1 MLTIP
6 KFRDKS
12 YSHVFGLSTEQGW
25 REDFGWWVNPPGIW
39 RAAEGAAATASGSEF
54 SSAPHRTG
62 PLDSWVLGDKWQDAN
77 LNWGYWKINEQ
88 RTLMSTH
95 ISFIRRIKNFLNLRK
110 QLWDLVWIK
119 TRYCNQ
125 FFSSLQFIQCTSLHS
140 CSFRKHYNFNLFQQ
154 IIYAFQY
161 FSILFL
167 SMCFTILHTILV
179 HELLK

>member
-1 MLTIP
+1 MFLGFLLNRVEEKILV
-6 KFRDKS
+6 D
-12 YSHVFGLSTEQGW
+12 GLILQGSG
-25 REDFGWWVNPPGIW
+25 ELL
-39 RAAEGAAATASGSEF
+39 RALQPQLAALSLAA
-54 SSAPHRTG
+54 HRTG

-95 ISFIRRIKNFLNLRK
+95 ISFIWRIKNFLNLRK